1 MEYIKIHPFDFFR
14 LLLGVDVI
22 EVRQTSDNVK
32 VSLSGPGF
40 SEPYSYDVPLIE
52 FRGKKYLRVTTVPPS
67 EEALA
72 IFEAERPSI
81 EKSIAEAASRPPVVV
96 TYDPESEETISR

>member
-14 LLLGVDVI
+14 LLLGVDVA
-22 EVRQTSDNVK
+22 EVRQTSDTVK
-32 VSLSGPGF
+32 VSLSGPGI

-72 IFEAERPSI
+72 IFEAERPYI
-81 EKSIAEAASRPPVVV
+81 EKGIADAAGRPPVVV
-96 TYDPESEETISR
+96 TYDPESEEKITR